1 MNLQR
6 IQIQREGHR
15 RFIEKYLEK
24 IEQSKEND
32 SLTDFHAIL
41 NTIEAKV
48 TILETLNE
56 KILSQTEIEGLE
68 EEIFQTDTYSAELDI
83 QLCRLQ
89 AFRDQQ
95 EKRAAPHTTDL
106 PRDDQ
111 RNSSN
116 QQRNNNGLNPEAS
129 SFFPDRTVTSG
140 SVAANSNSP
149 APGDVVLKIG
159 NVNATNISHNEAQE
173 VVCGAT
179 NILQLTI
186 KKGPGK
192 SASMSPTPIGSG
204 QFSTPLEKRDKYST
218 LPDYR
223 IGTGYQALNNVSSG
237 YNNGQ
242 ESSAYDMRQLEQTPP
257 MSGQQSQHNKYPYMS
272 KSGIQL
278 QLNPPT
284 QIDIRIDNSYNQ
296 RGDYNDGGSY
306 SQPMSHVQYTNG
318 NRTESP
324 YQRQTSVGSNR
335 QFPYSGHPQSYFKKP
350 TPFSPGCADNFT
362 DNSPEHPG
370 AQRQTSSGSQPV
382 GNVYDATISPGF
394 QSCSYMS
401 DEPPPTP
408 PPPDLSTDSFLQAF
422 RRFASRKSLPTVMV
436 LDNATTYIAASNHLK
451 KLFNYQV
458 VQEELSRNGTER
470 RFIPKT
476 YKVQTLTIRD
486 SQ

>member
-1 MNLQR
+1 
-6 IQIQREGHR
+6 
-15 RFIEKYLEK
+15 
-24 IEQSKEND
+24 
-32 SLTDFHAIL
+32 
-41 NTIEAKV
+41 
-48 TILETLNE
+48 
-56 KILSQTEIEGLE
+56 
-68 EEIFQTDTYSAELDI
+68 
-83 QLCRLQ
+83 
-89 AFRDQQ
+89 
-95 EKRAAPHTTDL
+95 
-106 PRDDQ
+106 
-111 RNSSN
+111 
-116 QQRNNNGLNPEAS
+116 
-129 SFFPDRTVTSG
+129 
-140 SVAANSNSP
+140 
-149 APGDVVLKIG
+149 
-159 NVNATNISHNEAQE
+159 
-173 VVCGAT
+173 
-179 NILQLTI
+179 
-186 KKGPGK
+186 
-192 SASMSPTPIGSG
+192 MSPTPIGSG

-257 MSGQQSQHNKYPYMS
+257 MSGQQSQQNKFPYKS
-272 KSGIQL
+272 TSGIQL

-284 QIDIRIDNSYNQ
+284 QIDIRNDNSYNQ
-296 RGDYNDGGSY
+296 REDYNDGGSY

-324 YQRQTSVGSNR
+324 Y
-335 QFPYSGHPQSYFKKP
+335 
-350 TPFSPGCADNFT
+350 
-362 DNSPEHPG
+362 
-370 AQRQTSSGSQPV
+370 QRQTSSGSQPV

-458 VQEELSRNGTER
+458 VQEELCRNGTER

-476 YKVQTLTIRD
+476 YNVQTLTIRD